1 MKEEIRYW
9 VIKHQLFNGWLYL
22 INVLLV
28 PYSLPTV
35 LLEMVVLEDELLE
48 AKVCMEGEVVRQVR
62 GGECVPVQYEGLAG
76 HELHELLAEVPD
88 KPLLQEGHHQAPLWG
103 QVQSSNS
110 FLQVYDKIW

>member
-48 AKVCMEGEVVRQVR
+48 AKVCME
-62 GGECVPVQYEGLAG
+62 
-76 HELHELLAEVPD
+76 
-88 KPLLQEGHHQAPLWG
+88 
-103 QVQSSNS
+103 
-110 FLQVYDKIW
+110 